1 MLTIDEEMN
10 EELVEGVNEV
20 MFELLSSVVEVVP
33 EVLTRSLFLGGGVVP
48 PEPESDSVL
57 DASVRSLQFLNIN
70 FI

>member
-1 MLTIDEEMN
+1 MLTIDEEVN

-20 MFELLSSVVEVVP
+20 MFELLSSVV

-57 DASVRSLQFLNIN
+57 DASVRKLQFFDFN